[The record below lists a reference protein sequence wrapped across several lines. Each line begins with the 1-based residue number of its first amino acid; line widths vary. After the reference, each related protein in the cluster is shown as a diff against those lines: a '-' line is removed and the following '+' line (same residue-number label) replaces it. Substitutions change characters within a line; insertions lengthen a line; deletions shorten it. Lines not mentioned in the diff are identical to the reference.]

1 MYHVDISAMLVV
13 IPLCWRWSYHC
24 LVIKCLVKY
33 ESMRYLNFIC
43 KYSVSGILHF
53 LYRRAILHRDV
64 HIVRILS
71 CFGVVWYGSI
81 LLQSI
86 TLVPVNYFWLIW
98 IIVSHELTITADI
111 AITILCPCRMGC
123 IICVIHTARTIN
135 TLKWK
140 NNFIPLVIG
149 HVVTYRCW
157 D

>member
-33 ESMRYLNFIC
+33 ASMRYLNFIYKC
-43 KYSVSGILHF
+43 SVSGILHF
-53 LYRRAILHRDV
+53 LCRRAILYRDIHTYV
-64 HIVRILS
+64 LFAFCRVLVW
-71 CFGVVWYGSI
+71 FGTGRFCSK
-81 LLQSI
+81 LL
-86 TLVPVNYFWLIW
+86 VNYFWLIW
-98 IIVSHELTITADI
+98 INVSHELTTTADI
-111 AITILCPCRMGC
+111 ARTILCPCRMGC
-123 IICVIHTARTIN
+123 KMCVIHIARTIN

-149 HVVTYRCW
+149 HVVTYQCW